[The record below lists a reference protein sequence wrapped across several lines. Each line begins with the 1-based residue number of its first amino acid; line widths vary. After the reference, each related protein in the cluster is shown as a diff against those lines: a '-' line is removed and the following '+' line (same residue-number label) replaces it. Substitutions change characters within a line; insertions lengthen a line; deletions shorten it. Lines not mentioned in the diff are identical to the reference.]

1 MVETLTFLVHNL
13 VSNKDAVK
21 IEEQA
26 DNEGLFLHVFVAKED
41 LGKVVG
47 KNGKVANSIRTIVRA
62 IGNHNHVRT
71 SIKFDAIED

>member
-1 MVETLTFLVHNL
+1 MVETLTFLVNNL
-13 VSNKDAVK
+13 VANPDAVK
-21 IEEQA
+21 IEETA
-26 DNEGLFLHVFVAKED
+26 DKDGLLLHVYVAKED

-47 KNGKVANSIRTIVRA
+47 KNGRVANSIRTIVRA